1 MAAKEACKFLTEQ
14 MAIKVSDLG
23 KDALISAAKTSM
35 SSKIIG
41 PECDLFGKIVVDAVL
56 ECETISAL
64 GDKKYPIKN
73 INILK
78 SHGQSSIQSTVFSG
92 YAL

>member
-1 MAAKEACKFLTEQ
+1 MAAKEACKFLTEH

-41 PECDLFGKIVVDAVL
+41 PECELFGKIVVDAVL
-56 ECETISAL
+56 ECETITAL

-73 INILK
+73 VNILK
-78 SHGQSSIQSTVFSG
+78 SHG
-92 YAL
+92 